1 MKHPI
6 LIACLTFCPALLRA
20 DLADGLVAKYNFDE
34 TSGNVAADSIRGAAG
49 NGTLNNFPGTQWIA
63 GKIGGAVQCDGAN
76 DWITTVNAIA
86 SGATAMSFSGWV
98 WANSRPAWASI
109 VKNWGS
115 NVNGQFHFGL
125 NSSDGRL
132 SNYLTGGSNVVDPV
146 QFPTGSWQHVAFTY
160 DGTTHRLFR
169 NGAQV
174 ASASVSTTLVRSSA
188 TTSFGVKTNNDG
200 SAADTGAPGYWNGRY
215 DDFAFWNRALTA
227 AEITEIYNNGQAG
240 LGVAGDPAPLISAHP
255 WGVTQTIGGRAEFT
269 VTAGGAAPF
278 SYQWRKNS
286 MQNVGTDSPTLVI
299 DPVTAD
305 DAGSYDV
312 VVTNAHGSVT
322 SNAAQLQTVTALAP
336 GGTGILQDLAGYWR
350 FDETQGGTAADTSG
364 QHNAGRLVNFP
375 AGTTAHW
382 TAGKVGGALRFDG
395 PASLNHVI
403 VSSFP
408 KTTSAYSLAAWVQA
422 DTIPTWASI
431 AKNWLGEFHFG
442 LDATGNSLSNYV
454 AMAPSGQVFA
464 RETATF
470 PTGSWQHVV
479 CTVDATSI
487 KLYRNGAQVASS
499 TYSGAWYTT
508 PPAPM
513 GIGVKL
519 TGAVADTGA
528 PGYWDGLIDDLAL
541 WNRTLSAAE
550 VFNLYSA
557 GAAGQDITNALPPPQ
572 PVTLVINEYLA
583 DNAGGLEDE
592 DRDSPDWIEIFN
604 GTAAAINLDGYHLSD
619 NPANLTK
626 WTFPAVTLGA
636 GQYLVVFASN
646 KDRRTPGQ
654 NLHTNFLISSEGEDL
669 FLVAPDGTTVVHH
682 YGSPLAYHSTP
693 WYPAETNVSFG
704 LSGTGDVSSYF
715 TTPTPGQPNVA
726 PVPPAGALISGV
738 THTPATVTP
747 GTPIVVV
754 AAVQAD
760 QPVAGDGNSVA
771 AVSLKYRVMF
781 NAETTLAMNDSGTG
795 GDATAGDGIWS
806 ATIPAGATAGQM
818 VRWAVTATTTHG
830 ETSRSPRNLLPNS
843 PQYYGTVI
851 SDAAIT
857 SPLPVIHRFV
867 QNTAAADTLGGT
879 RGSLYFDGEF
889 YDNIFVRIRGNTSR
903 NWPKKSHK
911 IDFNPGYKFRR
922 SADLPRVGEINL
934 NTPYT
939 DKSYLRAMMHTKMHQ
954 LSGIVSPDIFPIHQ
968 RQNGAF
974 YGVWLYT
981 ENVDD
986 DFLQRHAMDD
996 KGSLYKAVGDNGA
1009 CNFTNAA
1016 AYEKKTR
1023 HDEGY
1028 ADLQAVVTAMS
1039 LTGTAREQWLFDN
1052 IDLPSFVNWWAGVVL
1067 TQNIDASDKNYY
1079 VYRDTNGSREWQ
1091 VIPWDLDLSFGPN
1104 ALNTDTIVYNQNNI
1118 AGPACASSPYIGA
1131 RPFLL
1136 HTNKY
1141 NRLLEQLAAVPRFR
1155 AMHTRRIRS
1164 LSDQFHTSGWF
1175 AAQIDAAIPVLQA
1188 DVDADHA
1195 QWGAN
1200 SHFNWG
1206 AGITLTAANNRIKNE
1221 YLAPRLGY
1229 LFTANGGAETLN
1241 WTTGAGSAGIPLSQA
1256 AAPVIHFGT
1265 IETNPASGNQDQEFI
1280 QFTNP
1285 GTVAV
1290 DVSGWTLEG
1299 GVTFTFK
1306 GGTVIPAGESLYLA
1320 ADRYAFRQRTAGPRG
1335 GQGLLVV
1342 GDYNGHLS
1350 NFSETLTLK
1359 DAAGAV
1365 IATTTTPDNPTDAQ
1379 RWLRITEV
1387 FYNPPSSNDLEE
1399 FIEVTNTSPSA
1410 TLTITG
1416 MKFSQGIT
1424 GADPVTGAPVYFTFP
1439 AMTLAPGVSTLVVRD
1454 QTALLAA
1461 FPALTAAQ
1469 IAGTFPAGT
1478 ALDNGG
1484 ETLKLDDTDGSTID
1498 IVSWNDAAPWPVGAD
1513 GSGPSLHFVV
1523 NSALLPD
1530 GGDAARWF
1538 AFTPGPGSTST
1549 DADGDG
1555 HSDLTE
1561 FRAGTNPGDGG
1572 SFLNPVITLNGGTV
1586 NGSFP
1591 GVAGKIYRVQS
1602 SPDLVNWT
1610 GVGSDFTPAADG
1622 VQSFTH
1628 NPPPGLRHYYRIELP

>member
-1 MKHPI
+1 MTFRLFSASLVLAPAVLHAA
-6 LIACLTFCPALLRA
+6 LI
-20 DLADGLVAKYNFDE
+20 DGLVAKYNFDE
-34 TSGNVAADSIRGAAG
+34 TSGIVAADSVRGASG
-49 NGTLNNFPGTQWIA
+49 NGTLNSFPGTQWVA
-63 GKIGGAVQCDGAN
+63 GKIGGSVQLDGAD
-76 DWITTVNAIA
+76 DWITTVDAIA
-86 SGATAMSFSGWV
+86 NGASAMSFSGWV
-98 WANSRPAWASI
+98 WANARPTWATI
-109 VKNWGS
+109 AKNWGAS
-115 NVNGQFHFGL
+115 AAGQFHFGL
-125 NSSDGRL
+125 NAGDGRL
-132 SNYLTGGSNVVDPV
+132 SNYLTGGTNVIDPV

-160 DGTTHRLFR
+160 DGITHRLYR

-174 ASASVSTTLVRSSA
+174 ATGTVTTTLIRSSA
-188 TTSFGVKTNNDG
+188 TVAFGVKTGNDG
-200 SAADTGAPGYWNGRY
+200 TAADTGSPGYWNGKY
-215 DDFAFWNRALTA
+215 DDFAFWNRALSA
-227 AEITEIYNNGQAG
+227 AEVTEIYNNGQAG
-240 LGVAGDPAPLISAHP
+240 IGVGGSLAPVISGQP
-255 WGVTQTIGGRAEFT
+255 CSVTQSIGGRAEIF
-269 VTAGGAAPF
+269 VSAGGSAPL
-278 SYQWRKNS
+278 SYQWRKNGTE
-286 MQNVGTDSPTLVI
+286 NVGTNSPVLVI
-299 DPVTAD
+299 DPVTAG
-305 DAGSYDV
+305 DAASYHV
-312 VVTNAHGSVT
+312 VVTNGEGTAT
-322 SNAAQLQTVTALAP
+322 STAAALIPVTALAP
-336 GGTGILQDLAGYWR
+336 GGTGILQSLAGYWR
-350 FDETQGGTAADTSG
+350 FDETQGCTAADTSG
-364 QHNAGRLVNFP
+364 QHNAGRLVNF
-375 AGTTAHW
+375 AASSNAHW

-403 VSSFP
+403 VNNFP
-408 KTTSAYSLAAWVQA
+408 KATNAYSLAAWVWA

-454 AMAPSGQVFA
+454 GLSPSGQVFA

-487 KLYRNGAQVASS
+487 RLYRNGTQVASS
-499 TYSGAWYTT
+499 TYSGAWLSP

-519 TGAVADTGA
+519 TGAVADTSA
-528 PGYWDGLIDDLAL
+528 PGYWDGIIDDLAL

-557 GAAGQDITNALPPPQ
+557 GAGGQDITNALPPPQ
-572 PVTLVINEYLA
+572 PTTLVINEYLA

-592 DRDSPDWIEIFN
+592 DRDSPDWIELFN
-604 GTAAAINLDGYHLSD
+604 GTSAPVNLEGYHLSD

-646 KDRRTPGQ
+646 KDRRVPGQ

-669 FLVAPDGTTVVHH
+669 FLVAPDGTTVVHR
-682 YGSPLAYHSTP
+682 YGAPLSYNSTP

-704 LSGTGDVSSYF
+704 LSGTGDTSSYF
-715 TTPTPGQPNVA
+715 PTPTPGQPNVA
-726 PVPPAGALISGV
+726 PVPAAGALISGV
-738 THTPATVTP
+738 MHSPVVVGP
-747 GTPIVVV
+747 GTPIAVT
-754 AAVQAD
+754 AIVQAD
-760 QPVAGDGNSVA
+760 QPAAGDGNTVASVNL
-771 AVSLKYRVMF
+771 SYRVMYGT
-781 NAETTLAMNDSGTG
+781 ESTLPMNDSGTG

-806 ATIPAGATAGQM
+806 TTIPAGATAGQM

-830 ETSRSPRNLLPNS
+830 EVSRSPRSLLPNS

-851 SDAAIT
+851 HDTAIT

-867 QNTAAADTLGGT
+867 QDTAAADTIGGT
-879 RGSLYFDGEF
+879 RGSVFFDGEF

-922 SADLPRVGEINL
+922 SPDLPRVSEINL

-939 DKSYLRAMMHTKMHQ
+939 DKSYLRAILHTKMHQ
-954 LSGIVSPDIFPIHQ
+954 ISGIVSPDIFPIHQ

-986 DFLQRHAMDD
+986 DFLQRHGIDE
-996 KGSLYKAVGDNGA
+996 KGSLYKAVGDAGA

-1016 AYEKKTR
+1016 AYEKKSR
-1023 HDEGY
+1023 QDEGY
-1028 ADLQAVVTAMS
+1028 ADLQAVVTAMN
-1039 LTGTAREQWLFDN
+1039 LTGAAREQWLFDN
-1052 IDLPSFVNWWAGVVL
+1052 IDMPSFVNWWAGVVL

-1104 ALNTDTIVYNQNNI
+1104 ALNTDTIVYNQNTP
-1118 AGPACASSPYIGA
+1118 AVPACASSPYIGA

-1195 QWGAN
+1195 RWGSS

-1229 LFTANGGAETLN
+1229 LLTTNGGAETLN
-1241 WTTGAGSAGIPLSQA
+1241 WTTGAGSAGIPISQA
-1256 AAPVIHFGT
+1256 AAPVINFGT
-1265 IETNPASGNQDQEFI
+1265 LETNPASGNQDEEFI

-1285 GTVAV
+1285 GTDAV
-1290 DVSGWTLEG
+1290 DLSGWTLEG

-1306 GGTVIPAGESLYLA
+1306 GGTVIPAGDSLYLA
-1320 ADRYAFRQRTAGPRG
+1320 ADRHAFRQRTAGPRG
-1335 GQGLLVV
+1335 GQGLLVAS
-1342 GDYNGHLS
+1342 DYSGHLS

-1359 DAAGAV
+1359 NAAGAV
-1365 IATTTTPDNPTDAQ
+1365 IATTTTPDNPSDAQ

-1410 TLTITG
+1410 TLTLTG
-1416 MKFSQGIT
+1416 MRFSQGIT
-1424 GADPVTGAPVYFTFP
+1424 GADPVTGAPVYFSFP
-1439 AMTLAPGVSTLVVRD
+1439 AMTLPPGSSTLVVRD
-1454 QTALLAA
+1454 QAAFLAA
-1461 FPALTAAQ
+1461 FPAVPPSQ

-1484 ETLKLDDTDGSTID
+1484 ETLKLDDVDGSTID
-1498 IVSWNDAAPWPVGAD
+1498 LVTWNDVAPWPVSAD
-1513 GSGPSLHFVV
+1513 GGGPSLHFVV
-1523 NSALLPD
+1523 NSALQPA

-1538 AFTPGPGSTST
+1538 AFGPSPGSISADT
-1549 DADGDG
+1549 DRDGL
-1555 HSDLTE
+1555 SDLAE
-1561 FRAGTNPGDGG
+1561 FRAGTDPGDGG
-1572 SFLNPVITLNGGTV
+1572 SFLIAVITVTGGAVHGT
-1586 NGSFP
+1586 FP
-1591 GVAGKIYRVQS
+1591 GVAGKRYRVRS

-1610 GVGSDFTPAADG
+1610 NVGSDITPVVDG
-1622 VQSFTH
+1622 EQSFTDT
-1628 NPPPGLRHYYRIELP
+1628 PSTGRIYYRIELP